1 MDRTQDSILYIE
13 TDIPP
18 RMTCDDYRRAKA
30 QQSSRRRIIGR
41 FRARRAA
48 KTR

>member
-18 RMTCDDYRRAKA
+18 RMTCDDWRRAKA
-30 QQSSRRRIIGR
+30 QQLSRRRIIGR

-48 KTR
+48 KQR

>member
-1 MDRTQDSILYIE
+1 MDRTQDSIVYIE

-18 RMTCDDYRRAKA
+18 RMTCDEYRRAKV
-30 QQSSRRRIIGR
+30 QQHSRRRIIDR

-48 KTR
+48 KSR

>member
-1 MDRTQDSILYIE
+1 MDRAQDSILYIE

-30 QQSSRRRIIGR
+30 QNPSRRRIIGR
-41 FRARRAA
+41 FRARRTA
-48 KTR
+48 KMR